1 MNYHRL
7 VCLCFLIVFFQNVN
21 SDERIL
27 LFHSDINVNVDGTFK
42 ITETITVRAEQ
53 NRIRRGIYRDFP
65 TTYQDRIGN
74 RYRVEFQAVSV
85 QRDGVSENFFT
96 RIMSNGVRTYFGREN
111 YVLPPGDYTYTFN
124 YLTNR
129 QLGFYENFDELY
141 WNVTGNAWEFPIDR
155 ASARVFLPETIPDTR
170 INTSAYTGLHG
181 SNEQAFHE
189 NRFSG
194 GNAYFETIR
203 QLNASEGLT
212 VVISWPKGHIVEPT
226 VDEKLNYFFQD
237 NREFIVGLGGLAILL
252 FYYFFAWRMVGKDPE
267 SNVIITRYE
276 PPKGF
281 SPASLRYVE
290 EMGYDKKCFAS
301 AVLNLAVKGF
311 LKISEADG
319 EYTLTKTGKKVVMAP
334 GEVSLANKL
343 FQGSM
348 SRALKN
354 KNHKFINN
362 ALEAHENALRRN
374 YEARYFIT
382 NSGYFMTG
390 IVLSILI
397 VISVVF
403 SIPDFEQSAGNV
415 FIFAWLTGWSFGVF
429 FLIKS
434 ALVMWVRAKGIV
446 TTIAAVYAS
455 VFALIFTGIE
465 VYVFTQS
472 AQEINKGILL
482 IAVGGAG
489 INWLFYELLKA
500 PTLAGRRLMD
510 KVEGFRRYIEV
521 AEKQQLERK
530 HPKGRTPELFEM
542 YLPYALAMDVEQKWA
557 EKFSDVLVKI
567 TADKSSGYHPTWYS
581 GAGWSDHN
589 IGDFS
594 SSLGSGF
601 TNAISSSATAPGS
614 GSGGGGGGFSGGG
627 GGGGGGGGW

>member
-1 MNYHRL
+1 MNCPRL
-7 VCLCFLIVFFQNVN
+7 VYLCFLILFFQDVN

-27 LFHSDINVNVDGTFK
+27 SFHSDISVDGYGA
-42 ITETITVRAEQ
+42 IEVTETIVVRAEQ
-53 NRIRRGIYRDFP
+53 NKIRRGIYRDFP
-65 TTYQDRIGN
+65 TTYQDRLGN

-96 RIMSNGVRTYFGREN
+96 RNMDNGVRTFFGSEN
-111 YVLPPGDYTYTFN
+111 YVLPSGEYTYTFT
-124 YLTNR
+124 YMTNR

-141 WNVTGNAWEFPIDR
+141 WNVTGNAWEFPIDK
-155 ASARVFLPETIPDTR
+155 ASANIFLPESIPGAR
-170 INTSAYTGLHG
+170 INTTAYTGLQG
-181 SNEQAFHE
+181 SNEQAFSE
-189 NRFSG
+189 NRYSA
-194 GNAYFETIR
+194 GNAYFETNR
-203 QLNASEGLT
+203 QLNANEGLT

-226 VDEKLNYFFQD
+226 FDEKLNYFYQD
-237 NREFIVGLGGLAILL
+237 NRAFIIGLGGLIILF

-267 SNVIITRYE
+267 PYVIITHYQ

-290 EMGYDKKCFAS
+290 EMGYDNKCFAS

-311 LKISEADG
+311 LKISETDG

-334 GEVSLANKL
+334 GEISLANKL

-348 SRALKN
+348 SRVLKN

-374 YEARYFIT
+374 YETRYFIT

-397 VISVVF
+397 VISIVF
-403 SIPDFEQSAGNV
+403 SNSDLDQSGGNI
-415 FIFAWLTGWSFGVF
+415 FIMAWLTVWSFGVF
-429 FLIKS
+429 FLIKG
-434 ALVMWVRAKGIV
+434 ALAMWARAKSIF
-446 TTIAAVYAS
+446 TIIAAVYAS
-455 VFALIFTGIE
+455 IFALMFTGIE
-465 VYVFTQS
+465 IYVF
-472 AQEINKGILL
+472 AQFAHEINKGILL
-482 IAVGGAG
+482 IAVAGAG
-489 INWLFYELLKA
+489 INWLFYEFLKA
-500 PTLAGRRLMD
+500 PTLAGRRLID
-510 KVEGFRRYIEV
+510 KIEGFRRYIEV

-530 HPKGRTPELFEM
+530 HPKGRTPELFET

-557 EKFSDVLVKI
+557 EKFTDVLVKI
-567 TADKSSGYHPTWYS
+567 TSDKSIGYHPTWYS

-589 IGDFS
+589 IGGFS
-594 SSLGSGF
+594 SSLASGF

-614 GSGGGGGGFSGGG
+614 SSGGGGGGFSGGG